1 MKRCFGVLGGDLRQ
15 AELARLL
22 RDDGQEVHTWGL
34 SREDPGETELTEAL
48 SAEMILLPLPLCWD
62 DGVLNCQGRT
72 ILTRELFRQMTPSQ
86 LVLAGQ
92 VKEHE
97 RQEAET
103 AGISLL
109 DYFKREELT
118 VANAIPTAEGAI
130 QIAMAE
136 LPVTLCGAEVLVLG
150 YGRIGKLLAHRF
162 HELGARVTVAARKWE
177 QRAWAKAFG
186 CDTVGIG
193 ELSDNLGRYCLVV
206 NTVPAV
212 LMRKAQLCHLSKDCL
227 YIDVASQPG
236 LDQTAAS
243 ELGLRTIWARGLPGK
258 CAPVSAAAAIRDTIY
273 HILEERGEHT

>member
-22 RDDGQEVHTWGL
+22 REDGQKVRTWGL
-34 SREDPGETELTEAL
+34 CREDPGETELTEVL
-48 SAEMILLPLPLCWD
+48 SAEVILLPLPLCWD
-62 DGVLNCQGRT
+62 EGVLNCQGGAV
-72 ILTRELFRQMTPSQ
+72 LTRELFRQMTPSQ

-97 RQEAET
+97 QQEAET
-103 AGISLL
+103 AGVSLL

-136 LPVTLCGAEVLVLG
+136 LPVTLCGTEVLVLG

-177 QRAWAKAFG
+177 QRTWAKAFG
-186 CDTVGIG
+186 CDTLGIS
-193 ELSDNLGRYCLVV
+193 ELSDNLGRYRLVV

-212 LMRKAQLCHLSKDCL
+212 LLQRTQLCRLSKDCL

-236 LDQTAAS
+236 LDQAAAS

-258 CAPVSAAAAIRDTIY
+258 CAPVSAAGAIRDTIY